1 MSLPAQG
8 SPWSHHPGPPPSRG
22 LVRLRRLPV
31 LPSPGPASG
40 PHRDA
45 GWGSE
50 HQRPPPLP
58 RGPLFLLH
66 GTRCQNSFIFPEAL
80 GARKTHR
87 SSSRCADGA
96 VPFLSPL
103 PHPAP
108 SGPAFAPGSPCLQ
121 HLPFGS
127 SLKCALLHGG
137 GRSHTC
143 AQASSLFTVHLPILL
158 APASPAPPEA
168 PPRRPRNSPP
178 PPQQQEGAR
187 PAGQG
192 GSGSDRLSKAPDDQ
206 GFVVNQASPTRSCPG
221 PLLRLQSQ

>member
-1 MSLPAQG
+1 MSLPSQG

-137 GRSHTC
+137 GGVSHLCSGFLPLHSPSAHPACSCQSCSSRSPT
-143 AQASSLFTVHLPILL
+143 T
-158 APASPAPPEA
+158 APPKQSPTPTA
-168 PPRRPRNSPP
+168 AGGSPP
-178 PPQQQEGAR
+178 CR
-187 PAGQG
+187 
-192 GSGSDRLSKAPDDQ
+192 SGW
-206 GFVVNQASPTRSCPG
+206 
-221 PLLRLQSQ
+221 LRL